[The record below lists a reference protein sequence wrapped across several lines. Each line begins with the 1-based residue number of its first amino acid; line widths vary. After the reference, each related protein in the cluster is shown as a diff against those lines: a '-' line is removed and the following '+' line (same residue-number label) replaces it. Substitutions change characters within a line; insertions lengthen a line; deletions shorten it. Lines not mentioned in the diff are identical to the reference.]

1 MLELDEP
8 QALDNEET
16 TELGKEWTIFESK
29 TAKKRW
35 KHANTVEVNKRK
47 APEPRVKNAILKVE
61 AEKKENLS
69 GKKLLKPR

>member
-29 TAKKRW
+29 TAKKR
-35 KHANTVEVNKRK
+35 
-47 APEPRVKNAILKVE
+47 
-61 AEKKENLS
+61 
-69 GKKLLKPR
+69 